1 MASQKAWYWLAAG
14 VLALGINSEYQSG
27 RLTCVH
33 SYVDHSLAVAQSYS
47 RCARTYLTHAETLF
61 ALTRPAPA
69 QEDGESLTDAESVLA
84 REQVQY
90 ALAQTAQQQLERH
103 RSELD
108 RALRQLDSHR
118 EQIEMA
124 QRIAMDT
131 AGHAVVVCPHTPSI
145 RVSVPHVRIP
155 QVRVNVPE
163 INIPEVSVEVPEV
176 DVDSVVAGDDNL

>member
-27 RLTCVH
+27 RLACAH
-33 SYVDHSLAVAQSYS
+33 HYVDHSLAVAQSYS
-47 RCARTYLTHAETLF
+47 HCVRSYLAQAETLF

-69 QEDGESLTDAESVLA
+69 QEDVESLTDAESLLA

-108 RALRQLDSHR
+108 RALSQLDFHR

-124 QRIAMDT
+124 QRIAIDA
-131 AGHAVVVCPHTPSI
+131 AGHAVVVCPHTPRI
-145 RVSVPHVRIP
+145 RVSVPQVRIP
-155 QVRVNVPE
+155 QVRVEVPE
-163 INIPEVSVEVPEV
+163 VNIPEVRVEVPEV
-176 DVDSVVAGDDNL
+176 DVDPVVAGDDNL